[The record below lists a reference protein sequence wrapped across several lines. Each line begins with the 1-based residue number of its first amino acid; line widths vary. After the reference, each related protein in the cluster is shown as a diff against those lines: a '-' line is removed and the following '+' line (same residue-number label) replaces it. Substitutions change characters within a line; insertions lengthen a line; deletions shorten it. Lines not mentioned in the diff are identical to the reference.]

1 MLVYACG
8 VCNKIPEKSRIP
20 VSMSWVHAVIF
31 AHWKEQKY
39 RVSAGMFPRAAL
51 EAKITLLL
59 LLLLLPSFTQKLL
72 LLYFF
77 ALQLLSMLLSILRSM
92 LQSMF

>member
-39 RVSAGMFPRAAL
+39 WVSAGMFPPSRGL
-51 EAKITLLL
+51 EDHRPYVIKE
-59 LLLLLPSFTQKLL
+59 
-72 LLYFF
+72 Y
-77 ALQLLSMLLSILRSM
+77 
-92 LQSMF
+92 